1 MSKTDELPAPAL
13 PLLKARIRHSRI
25 FLFAM
30 VPFVFFSLGM
40 LAEDGAAH
48 AFMEWVGYIMV
59 ILCVLGRGYCSAFI
73 GGRKNDRLITEGP
86 FSIVRNPLYL
96 FSFIGITG
104 IGLQAGMVTLPLL
117 LVIGFMLYYP
127 KVVAREE
134 AFLLHKFGDDY
145 RKYMQQTPRWLPRW
159 KNWAEPEF
167 ISTQPRMLRETL
179 RDASIF
185 FVAFPIFELLDRLR
199 EEGIIPVYFLL
210 P

>member
-1 MSKTDELPAPAL
+1 MSKTDELPAPVL
-13 PLLKARIRHSRI
+13 PLLKARILHTRI
-25 FLFAM
+25 F
-30 VPFVFFSLGM
+30 VFVMLPVVIFSLGM
-40 LAEDGAAH
+40 LADDGVAH
-48 AFMEWVGYIMV
+48 EIMEWTGHILV
-59 ILCVLGRGYCSAFI
+59 ILCVLGRAYCSAYI
-73 GGRKNDRLITEGP
+73 GGRKNDKVICEGP
-86 FSIVRNPLYL
+86 FSVVRNPLYV
-96 FSFIGITG
+96 FSFIGIVG
-104 IGLQAGMVTLPLL
+104 IGLQSGMATLV
-117 LVIGFMLYYP
+117 LVLVLGFVLYYP

-134 AFLLHKFGDDY
+134 AFLLHKFGDTYRDY
-145 RKYMQQTPRWLPRW
+145 MLGTPRWLPRW